1 MSADKAAI
9 VQNPEKLPGKNVS
22 IGRRISHFLVSMKL
36 AVTLLFVIALVSIIG
51 TILPQGETVY
61 NSGYVKNPL
70 FDFYKTLGL
79 FDMYGSWW
87 FLSILALL
95 ISNMSFCIT
104 KRLPT
109 TWKHLRRPR
118 VDVKDVFITH
128 QPFNS
133 SIPGAGE
140 AGLRAGVKLLSG
152 HHFRL
157 HTGPGGS
164 VMAEKG
170 RFSPLASIC
179 FHLSFILIALGALLG
194 TFFGF
199 KESLEIP
206 DGKTATD
213 PITQMQV
220 RNNGFQVKYQEVP
233 EENGRGSMLR
243 PSVYSS
249 DLEVF
254 ENGELVGS
262 KVIEVNAPL
271 RIKTHFYDVLNLE
284 GINFHQSSY
293 YQTSRGYVTVLEVNH
308 KPGKTIIYLGFIM
321 MMAGITFALYFPHRR
336 LWLKVGEQGE
346 LLVGA
351 RTNRSRISFQ
361 KEFDRLVSEL
371 RLTLGQEGTIN
382 GLG

>member
-1 MSADKAAI
+1 MSADKATTAAEP
-9 VQNPEKLPGKNVS
+9 NNTPEKKLS
-22 IGRRISHFLVSMKL
+22 IGRRISRFLVSMKL
-36 AVTLLFVIALVSIIG
+36 AVTLLFVIALLSIIG
-51 TILPQGETVY
+51 TILPQGDTVY
-61 NSGYVKNPL
+61 NTSYVNNPL
-70 FDFYKTLGL
+70 FDFYKTLGM

-95 ISNMSFCIT
+95 ICNMSFCIT

-109 TWKHLRRPR
+109 TWKHLRHPR
-118 VDVKDVFITH
+118 VEVKDAFITH
-128 QPFNS
+128 QPFHES
-133 SIPGAGE
+133 LPAAGA
-140 AGLRAGVKLLSG
+140 AGLPAGVKLLSG
-152 HHFRL
+152 RRFRI
-157 HTGPGGS
+157 HTGPSGS

-194 TFFGF
+194 TFLGF
-199 KESLEIP
+199 KETLEIP

-220 RNNGFQVKYQEVP
+220 RNNGFQVKYEQVP
-233 EENGRGSMLR
+233 EANGRGVMLK
-243 PSVYSS
+243 PSSYTS

-254 ENGELVGS
+254 QNGELAGS
-262 KVIEVNAPL
+262 KTIEVNSPL

-293 YQTSRGYVTVLEVNH
+293 YQTNSGYVTVLEVNH
-308 KPGKTIIYLGFIM
+308 KPGKTIIYLGFMM

-336 LWLKVGEQGE
+336 IWLKVGEQGD

-371 RLTLGQEGTIN
+371 RLTLGQEDGIN
-382 GLG
+382 GLE